1 MVSVTWTDVPAAHAA
16 QIYVED
22 HELAESVATYVV
34 AGFELG
40 EPAVLVATEEHTDL
54 IADRLAALGWD
65 AGRVEELG
73 LLLAVDA
80 ETTLGR
86 LMHGPHPS
94 AAAFERVVGGL
105 LDELA
110 PRFPGRRVRAFGEM
124 VNVLCERGQREAAM
138 ELEELWNRLARTRDF
153 TLLCSYR
160 VDLFDRKSQFETLP
174 EVCRLHTHV
183 APASD
188 AERLAHAVDDALV
201 GVLGTAGAGQVYSLI
216 GTEMRER
223 RVPTP
228 QLALMWVS
236 EHMPLSAERI
246 LSSARTRYLDAPPSQ
261 LPASAGEGPARRPV
275 PDAWRAALRKA
286 TRTRR
291 LS

>member
-1 MVSVTWTDVPAAHAA
+1 MSVTWTDVPAAHAA
-16 QIYVED
+16 QIYVQD
-22 HELAESVATYVV
+22 CELAESVAQYVA

-40 EPAVLVATEEHTDL
+40 EPAVLVATEEHAEL
-54 IADRLAALGWD
+54 IADRLTALGWD
-65 AGRVEELG
+65 ARRIEELG
-73 LLLAVDA
+73 LLIVVDA
-80 ETTLGR
+80 ETTLAR
-86 LMHGPHPS
+86 FMDGPHPS
-94 AAAFERVVGGL
+94 AAAFERVIGGF

-124 VNVLCERGQREAAM
+124 VNLLCERGRREAAM
-138 ELEELWNRLARTRDF
+138 ELEGLWNRLAQTRDF
-153 TLLCSYR
+153 TLLCGYR
-160 VDLFDRKSQFETLP
+160 VDLFDRAAQVETLP
-174 EVCRLHTHV
+174 DVCRLHTYV
-183 APASD
+183 EPTSD
-188 AERLAHAVDDALV
+188 AERLSHAVDDALV
-201 GVLGTAGAGQVYSLI
+201 GVLGTPGAGQVYSLI

-223 RVPTP
+223 RVPAP

-246 LSSARTRYLDAPPSQ
+246 LASARTRYLDAPPSQ
-261 LPASAGEGPARRPV
+261 IAAPVGQHPPRRPV

>member
-1 MVSVTWTDVPAAHAA
+1 MSVTWTDVPAAHAA

-22 HELAESVATYVV
+22 QELAESVAKYVA

-40 EPAVLVATEEHTDL
+40 EPAVVVATEEHADL
-54 IADRLAALGWD
+54 IADRLTALGWN
-65 AGRVEELG
+65 AARVEQLG

-80 ETTLGR
+80 ETTLGH
-86 LMHGPHPS
+86 LMDGPHPS
-94 AAAFERVVGGL
+94 AAAFERVAGGL

-110 PRFPGRRVRAFGEM
+110 ARFPGRRIRAFGEM

-138 ELEELWNRLARTRDF
+138 ELEKLWNRLARTRDF
-153 TLLCSYR
+153 TLLCGYR
-160 VDLFDRKSQFETLP
+160 VDLFDRTSQVETLP
-174 EVCRLHTHV
+174 DVCRVHTHV
-183 APASD
+183 SPASD
-188 AERLAHAVDDALV
+188 ADRLSHAVDDALV
-201 GVLGTAGAGQVYSLI
+201 GVLGTPGAGQVYSLI

-223 RVPTP
+223 RVPAA

-261 LPASAGEGPARRPV
+261 TPASAAEDPARRPV

-286 TRTRR
+286 TRSRR

>member
-1 MVSVTWTDVPAAHAA
+1 MSLTWTDVAAAHAA

-22 HELAESVATYVV
+22 HELAESVAEYVA

-40 EPAVLVATEEHTDL
+40 EPAVLVATEEHANL
-54 IADRLAALGWD
+54 IADRLAALGWN
-65 AGRVEELG
+65 AARVEELG
-73 LLLAVDA
+73 LLLTVDA
-80 ETTLGR
+80 EATLGR
-86 LMHGPHPS
+86 FMEGPHPS
-94 AAAFERVVGGL
+94 AVAFERVIGGL

-124 VNVLCERGQREAAM
+124 VNVLCERGQREAAV

-153 TLLCSYR
+153 TLLCGYR
-160 VDLFDRKSQFETLP
+160 VDLFDRAAQVETLP
-174 EVCRLHTHV
+174 DICRLHTHV

-188 AERLAHAVDDALV
+188 AERLSHAVDDALV
-201 GVLGTAGAGQVYSLI
+201 GVLGTPGAGQVYSLI

-223 RVPTP
+223 RVPAP

-246 LSSARTRYLDAPPSQ
+246 LASARTRYLDAPPSQ
-261 LPASAGEGPARRPV
+261 PPAPAEEDPVRRPV